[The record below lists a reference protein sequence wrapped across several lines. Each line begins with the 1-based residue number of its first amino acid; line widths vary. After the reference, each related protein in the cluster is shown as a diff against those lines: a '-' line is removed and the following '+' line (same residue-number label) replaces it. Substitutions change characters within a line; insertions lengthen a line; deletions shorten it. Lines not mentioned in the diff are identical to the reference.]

1 MNEEIKG
8 DNPGVPDEMSGSTA
22 VRIYER
28 ADASTEFPVL
38 KAFQEYL
45 EAEQAKAHKRMLSL
59 SIFFIVLLVIVVLTF
74 SVIALFM
81 INRNQTLSDRLM
93 DIALRDRTAAI
104 QQPAP
109 VAPVVNVQQP
119 APVDDSARLTPI
131 LAKLEAMEAELARAR
146 AAAAEAEARAK
157 AQPAAPAAPS
167 EDPQSAKL
175 RAAAE
180 REANEIA
187 KQQAAVKAARE
198 KLKAEQ
204 ELLRKEQIEQQRR
217 RLYPEYYAQEDARK
231 AAEEAAKNPPPP
243 PAEPVKPA
251 AKPPVEPI
259 RPPSTSDVAVKP
271 KPPAPKKSALQ
282 LLLDVDDAPS
292 ATAPKNRISDEDAD
306 KVDAELRRTLA
317 SATNK
322 PASTAKPAAPVQKPA
337 PAAQPPKPS
346 APPQAKPSTEAKPKP
361 PANPPAPQ
369 PPSPQPESIDVGAKE
384 GETIPWLLGDSEA
397 PEAATPAAKK
407 PEEKKTDDKKPAQPK
422 PEQKKPEE
430 KDLKQNTNNNK

>member
-8 DNPGVPDEMSGSTA
+8 DNQGMPGEMSNATA

-93 DIALRDRTAAI
+93 DIALRERMTPAV
-104 QQPAP
+104 QPAP
-109 VAPVVNVQQP
+109 APVVNVQQP
-119 APVDDSARLTPI
+119 AQPPVDDGARMKPI
-131 LAKLEAMEAELARAR
+131 LEKLEAMQAELARAR
-146 AAAAEAEARAK
+146 AAAAAAEARAK
-157 AQPAAPAAPS
+157 AQPPAMKQF
-167 EDPQSAKL
+167 EDPQDAKL
-175 RAAAE
+175 REAAE
-180 REANEIA
+180 REAADIA

-243 PAEPVKPA
+243 PAEPVKPSV
-251 AKPPVEPI
+251 KPPVEPI
-259 RPPSTSDVAVKP
+259 RPPAPAEVAVKP
-271 KPPAPKKSALQ
+271 KPPAKPAAPKKSALQ
-282 LLLDVDDAPS
+282 LLLDEDDAPT
-292 ATAPKNRISDEDAD
+292 ATSPAKRLSDEEAD
-306 KVDAELRRTLA
+306 KVDAELRRSIGA
-317 SATNK
+317 A
-322 PASTAKPAAPVQKPA
+322 PAPSKPAAPVAPQKKPT
-337 PAAQPPKPS
+337 PP
-346 APPQAKPSTEAKPKP
+346 APPQPKP
-361 PANPPAPQ
+361 PAAAKQPPATPPAP
-369 PPSPQPESIDVGAKE
+369 PAPSPKPESIDVGAKE
-384 GETIPWLLGDSEA
+384 DDMIPWLLGDMDA
-397 PEAATPAAKK
+397 PAAPAPVEKK
-407 PEEKKTDDKKPAQPK
+407 PELKKTEEKK
-422 PEQKKPEE
+422 PEPKKPEE
-430 KDLKQNTNNNK
+430 KDLKQNQNNNK

>member
-8 DNPGVPDEMSGSTA
+8 DNTGMPGEMSSATA

-93 DIALRDRTAAI
+93 DIALRERITPAV
-104 QQPAP
+104 QPAP
-109 VAPVVNVQQP
+109 APAVNVQQP
-119 APVDDSARLTPI
+119 AQPPVDDGARMKPI
-131 LAKLEAMEAELARAR
+131 LEKLEAMQAEIARAR
-146 AAAAEAEARAK
+146 AAAAAAEAHAK
-157 AQPAAPAAPS
+157 AQPAAPATPR

-175 RAAAE
+175 RADAA
-180 REANEIA
+180 REASELA

-243 PAEPVKPA
+243 PAEPVKPSV
-251 AKPPVEPI
+251 KPPVEPI
-259 RPPSTSDVAVKP
+259 RPPAPAEVAVKP
-271 KPPAPKKSALQ
+271 KPPVKPTAPKKSALQ
-282 LLLDVDDAPS
+282 LLLDEDDVPS
-292 ATAPKNRISDEDAD
+292 ATSPAKRLSDEDAD
-306 KVDAELRRTLA
+306 KVDAELRRSLGA
-317 SATNK
+317 A
-322 PASTAKPAAPVQKPA
+322 PAPSKPAAPVAPQKKPV
-337 PAAQPPKPS
+337 PPVPQPPKPP
-346 APPQAKPSTEAKPKP
+346 AAAKQP
-361 PANPPAPQ
+361 PATPPPAHPA
-369 PPSPQPESIDVGAKE
+369 PSPKPESIDVGAKE
-384 GETIPWLLGDSEA
+384 DDMIPWLLGNMDASAA
-397 PEAATPAAKK
+397 PAPV
-407 PEEKKTDDKKPAQPK
+407 EKK
-422 PEQKKPEE
+422 PEQKKTEEKKPKPKKPEG

>member
-8 DNPGVPDEMSGSTA
+8 DNTGMPGEMSSATA

-93 DIALRDRTAAI
+93 DIALRERITPAV
-104 QQPAP
+104 QPAP
-109 VAPVVNVQQP
+109 APVVNVQQP
-119 APVDDSARLTPI
+119 AQPPVDDGARMKPI
-131 LAKLEAMEAELARAR
+131 LEKLEAMQAEIARAR
-146 AAAAEAEARAK
+146 AAAAAAEAHAK
-157 AQPAAPAAPS
+157 AQPAAPATPR

-175 RAAAE
+175 RADAA
-180 REANEIA
+180 REASELA

-243 PAEPVKPA
+243 PAEPVKPSV
-251 AKPPVEPI
+251 KPPVEPI
-259 RPPSTSDVAVKP
+259 RPPAPAEVAVKP
-271 KPPAPKKSALQ
+271 KPPVKPTAPKKSALQ
-282 LLLDVDDAPS
+282 LLLDEDDVPS
-292 ATAPKNRISDEDAD
+292 ATSPAKRLSDEDAD
-306 KVDAELRRTLA
+306 KVDAELRRSLGA
-317 SATNK
+317 APAPSK
-322 PASTAKPAAPVQKPA
+322 PAVPVAPQKKPV
-337 PAAQPPKPS
+337 
-346 APPQAKPSTEAKPKP
+346 
-361 PANPPAPQ
+361 PPAPQ
-369 PPSPQPESIDVGAKE
+369 PPKPPAAAKQPPATPPPAHPAPSPKPESIDVGAKE
-384 GETIPWLLGDSEA
+384 DDMIPWLLGNMDASEA
-397 PEAATPAAKK
+397 PAPV
-407 PEEKKTDDKKPAQPK
+407 EKK
-422 PEQKKPEE
+422 PEQKKTEEKKPEPKKPE
-430 KDLKQNTNNNK
+430 GKDLKQNTNNNK

>member
-8 DNPGVPDEMSGSTA
+8 DNTGMPGEMSSATA

-93 DIALRDRTAAI
+93 DIALRERITPAV
-104 QQPAP
+104 QPAP
-109 VAPVVNVQQP
+109 APVVNVQQP
-119 APVDDSARLTPI
+119 AQPPVDDGARMKPI
-131 LAKLEAMEAELARAR
+131 LEKLEAMQAEIARAR
-146 AAAAEAEARAK
+146 AAAAAAETHAK
-157 AQPAAPAAPS
+157 AQPAAPATPR

-175 RAAAE
+175 RADAA
-180 REANEIA
+180 REASELA

-198 KLKAEQ
+198 KLKVEQ

-243 PAEPVKPA
+243 PAEPVKPSV
-251 AKPPVEPI
+251 KPPVEPI
-259 RPPSTSDVAVKP
+259 RPPAPAEVAVKP
-271 KPPAPKKSALQ
+271 KPPVKPTAPKKSALQ
-282 LLLDVDDAPS
+282 LLLDEDDVPS
-292 ATAPKNRISDEDAD
+292 ATSPAKRLSDEDAD
-306 KVDAELRRTLA
+306 KVDAELRRSLGA
-317 SATNK
+317 A
-322 PASTAKPAAPVQKPA
+322 PAPSKPAAPVAPQKKPV
-337 PAAQPPKPS
+337 PPVPQPPKPP
-346 APPQAKPSTEAKPKP
+346 AAAAKQP
-361 PANPPAPQ
+361 PATPPPAHPA
-369 PPSPQPESIDVGAKE
+369 PSPKPESIDVGAKE
-384 GETIPWLLGDSEA
+384 DDMIPWLLGDMDASAA
-397 PEAATPAAKK
+397 PAPV
-407 PEEKKTDDKKPAQPK
+407 EKK
-422 PEQKKPEE
+422 PEQKKTEEKKPEPKKPE
-430 KDLKQNTNNNK
+430 GKDLKQNTNNNK